1 MMLEPYDLVEPPEY
15 LKYESQ
21 NQEQLITKNQEIQ
34 NNSILENLFNK
45 SLLKYKKEKEE
56 SLPVLEQP
64 NLDEDMFFDIN
75 FSNNDEHQGEYI
87 FNNKKEFVNTL
98 KPIIQQELI
107 NQNINP
113 YFADSLIAQL
123 ALESAW
129 GSKPTGKNNFAGLKS
144 KDGKSVN
151 TKEYINGKYVS
162 IKDKFKNFESLE
174 EFAKYY
180 ITKLKNKFKAFDGN
194 DFVSNIRKHGY
205 FTAPLNEYKRGFN
218 LLLNNV
224 RKLS

>member
-1 MMLEPYDLVEPPEY
+1 MSCSAL
-15 LKYESQ
+15 
-21 NQEQLITKNQEIQ
+21 LIIPSNPSVSLTIFAVLSLDSSSVTIISNLSFTSDFTKD
-34 NNSILENLFNK
+34 SI
-45 SLLKYKKEKEE
+45 
-56 SLPVLEQP
+56 
-64 NLDEDMFFDIN
+64 FFDIN
-75 FSNNDEHQGEYI
+75 FSNNDEHQGEYV
-87 FNNKKEFVNTL
+87 FNDKKEFVNTL

-151 TKEYINGKYVS
+151 TKEYVNGKYVS

>member
-75 FSNNDEHQGEYI
+75 FSNND
-87 FNNKKEFVNTL
+87 
-98 KPIIQQELI
+98 
-107 NQNINP
+107 
-113 YFADSLIAQL
+113 
-123 ALESAW
+123 
-129 GSKPTGKNNFAGLKS
+129 
-144 KDGKSVN
+144 
-151 TKEYINGKYVS
+151 
-162 IKDKFKNFESLE
+162 
-174 EFAKYY
+174 
-180 ITKLKNKFKAFDGN
+180 
-194 DFVSNIRKHGY
+194 
-205 FTAPLNEYKRGFN
+205 
-218 LLLNNV
+218 
-224 RKLS
+224 